1 MGLTFK
7 ENCPDIRNSGI
18 KNVITKLKNFG
29 CELNLY
35 DPYVDRKEIKQMY
48 DIYPNSKL
56 NKNRYDAV
64 LIAVAHNT
72 FKTIGLSNIR
82 DLCKKKHLIFDL
94 KNLFNSNQV
103 DLKL

>member
-1 MGLTFK
+1 
-7 ENCPDIRNSGI
+7 
-18 KNVITKLKNFG
+18 
-29 CELNLY
+29 
-35 DPYVDRKEIKQMY
+35 MY